1 MLITMCCR
9 ALATL
14 EASTGHWLCSPPNWT
29 AYVGRPWRPINEEA
43 FNLFN
48 QWWRFGQWV
57 FRHEADN

>member
-1 MLITMCCR
+1 MVITMCCR

-29 AYVGRPWRPINEEA
+29 AYAGRPWRPINEEA

-48 QWWRFGQWV
+48 Q
-57 FRHEADN
+57 